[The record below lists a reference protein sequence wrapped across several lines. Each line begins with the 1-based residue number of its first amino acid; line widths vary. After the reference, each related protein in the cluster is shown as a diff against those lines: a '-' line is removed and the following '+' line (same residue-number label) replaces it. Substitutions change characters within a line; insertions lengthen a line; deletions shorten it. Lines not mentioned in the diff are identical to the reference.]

1 MSNWYSIK
9 ASLQPDKPTEV
20 MIYDEIGGWGI
31 TAAQFVRDIK
41 AIGDGPINVRI
52 NSPGGSVFD
61 GLAIYHYLSNRK
73 DVTVTIDGIAASI
86 ASIIAMAGS
95 KRVMPESAYIMIH
108 NPWTG
113 AVGDAN
119 DLRDQADLLD
129 KLGETLAGIYAKCTK
144 KTKETIRAMMDAET
158 WIDGATA
165 LADGFVT
172 EISSC
177 QPIKA
182 NIRSDRFARTPESVI
197 QNAAPSELEVDDDV
211 AWVEGAS
218 VSYGEIVEIS
228 RSGTLT
234 VPDAGIAIAATPEDP
249 AALVKKY
256 QQVAGTDAF
265 IEGEM
270 LVGLNFSQLTKVEDL
285 KVIEV
290 EDKVDV
296 GSIVNKPSPTAPD
309 AAKRAFRK
317 GIQQVEDGKAGDG
330 LEPATVKEA
339 RALAAG
345 ETPTEAK
352 IRKANAWWGR
362 NERFLEAEAD
372 SPADVSANLW
382 GGAAGRDWFRAKY
395 NELEQQQEQSNL
407 TNDTM
412 EKLLN
417 ALAENG
423 LLASAQIDED
433 AAVSQFTSAFAEVVK
448 NHTEALAAI
457 TSERDGLK
465 AKLDEIA
472 KAEVSNKVEN
482 AIKDGRIKSE
492 LKDQWVAQISAD
504 PSALELLDSISAPV
518 LGAEPVGAPTAKT
531 SVDLRAEFDAIT
543 DPKKRSAFWSVHKAQ
558 LLKK

>member
-1 MSNWYSIK
+1 MKTWFDIK
-9 ASLQPDKPTEV
+9 AKAEAEADVFL
-20 MIYDEIGGWGI
+20 YDEIGGFGVN
-31 TAAQFVRDIK
+31 ARDFISQIRSSGAK
-41 AIGDGPINVRI
+41 KINLRI

-61 GLAIYHYLSNRK
+61 GLAIYNFLK
-73 DVTVTIDGIAASI
+73 EQDVTVQVDGLAASI
-86 ASIIAMAGS
+86 ASVIAMAG
-95 KRVMPESAYIMIH
+95 KEVRIAGNGFLMIH
-108 NPWTG
+108 NPWGG
-113 AVGDAN
+113 AMGDSEEM
-119 DLRDQADLLD
+119 RQTADLLD
-129 KLGETLAGIYAKCTK
+129 KIRDSLVGTYAK
-144 KTKETIRAMMDAET
+144 KTGKDHDTIKRWMDEET
-158 WIDGATA
+158 WFSANEA
-165 LADGFVT
+165 KEHGFVDT
-172 EISSC
+172 IT
-177 QPIKA
+177 
-182 NIRSDRFARTPESVI
+182 D
-197 QNAAPSELEVDDDV
+197 EV
-211 AWVEGAS
+211 AFSAS
-218 VSYGEIVEIS
+218 VRSFKKAPEI
-228 RSGTLT
+228 L
-234 VPDAGIAIAATPEDP
+234 
-249 AALVKKY
+249 
-256 QQVAGTDAF
+256 
-265 IEGEM
+265 
-270 LVGLNFSQLTKVEDL
+270 
-285 KVIEV
+285 
-290 EDKVDV
+290 
-296 GSIVNKPSPTAPD
+296 NKPSPTAPD

-362 NERFLEAEAD
+362 NERFLDAEAD

-395 NELEQQQEQSNL
+395 NELERQEEETESNL
-407 TNDTM
+407 NDNTM

-423 LLASAQIDED
+423 LLPSAQIDED
-433 AAVSQFTSAFAEVVK
+433 AAVTQFTSAFAAILN

-492 LKDQWVAQISAD
+492 LKDQWIAQISAD
-504 PSALELLDSISAPV
+504 PSALELLNSISAPV
-518 LGAEPVGAPTAKT
+518 LGAEPVGAPAAKT